1 MGVELVEASDLVVRD
16 DVLYMRTTR
25 GLERAH
31 AVYRRLDDDFV
42 DPLEFRPDSLLGVPG
57 LVRAYRAGSV
67 AIANAFGTG
76 VADDKAIY
84 TFVPEMIRFYLGEEP
99 ILENVRTYLLSEP
112 EELEHVLARLDEL
125 VVKPTGE
132 SGGRGVMIGPHASER
147 EIERMRGVITAHPD
161 RWIAQDVVRLSTVP
175 TVGEDGV
182 LQPRHVDLRPFAV
195 FGERIDIVPGGLTRV
210 ALEEGSLIVNSSRGG
225 GSKDTWVLED
235 SADDADRAG
244 PPIAD
249 TAAARAP
256 RPALRRLDR
265 PAAAAAAAGTRSHPA
280 PLMLARIAHELYWL
294 GRNLAR
300 AEFTARAVEAVFRSE
315 LQGSSDGAPGVSFGS
330 GGLLAMLG
338 DVDAPEN
345 GRPAL
350 DQLTLDP
357 ARPGS
362 MLASIERAREGART
376 VRDVISAEMWE
387 AINTTSL
394 ELREGVAAPRWEGP
408 TGTSATSQYVK
419 ERTALIWGVAN
430 RSMLRDEAKSFLEAG
445 GQIEIA
451 DMVLRMLR
459 VALPAADSASSDGQA
474 LILLQAVGGFH
485 AYLRAVTAPPN
496 AQPVARFLL
505 FERAYPDS
513 VAACVDSL
521 HERFTLADAGPRN
534 SKPVLRVSRLAADL
548 DFQRRA
554 LPEGAELTGICEQ
567 TQQELARID
576 QDVAERY
583 FAGAASAGLRR

>member
-1 MGVELVEASDLVVRD
+1 
-16 DVLYMRTTR
+16 
-25 GLERAH
+25 
-31 AVYRRLDDDFV
+31 
-42 DPLEFRPDSLLGVPG
+42 
-57 LVRAYRAGSV
+57 
-67 AIANAFGTG
+67 
-76 VADDKAIY
+76 
-84 TFVPEMIRFYLGEEP
+84 
-99 ILENVRTYLLSEP
+99 
-112 EELEHVLARLDEL
+112 
-125 VVKPTGE
+125 
-132 SGGRGVMIGPHASER
+132 
-147 EIERMRGVITAHPD
+147 
-161 RWIAQDVVRLSTVP
+161 
-175 TVGEDGV
+175 
-182 LQPRHVDLRPFAV
+182 
-195 FGERIDIVPGGLTRV
+195 
-210 ALEEGSLIVNSSRGG
+210 
-225 GSKDTWVLED
+225 
-235 SADDADRAG
+235 
-244 PPIAD
+244 
-249 TAAARAP
+249 
-256 RPALRRLDR
+256 
-265 PAAAAAAAGTRSHPA
+265 
-280 PLMLARIAHELYWL
+280 MLARIAHELYWL

-315 LQGSSDGAPGVSFGS
+315 LQATSDSVPGVSFGS

-338 DVDAPEN
+338 DVDAGSEN

-394 ELREGVAAPRWEGP
+394 ELREGVGRPHWDGP
-408 TGTSATSQYVK
+408 TGTSAASQYVK

-430 RSMLRDEAKSFLEAG
+430 RSMLRDEAKSFLDAG
-445 GQIEIA
+445 GLIEIA

-459 VALPAADSASSDGQA
+459 IALPRTSAAGTAGEAGDQSDGQA

-496 AQPVARFLL
+496 AHPVARFLL
-505 FERAYPDS
+505 FEPAYPDS

-521 HERFTLADAGPRN
+521 HGCFAQADAGPRN

-554 LPEGAELTGICEQ
+554 LPDGAELTGICEQ
-567 TQQELARID
+567 TQQELAHID

-583 FAGAASAGLRR
+583 FAGAASAGERR